1 MDAAAPGMA
10 LLRAGIAL
18 LTGVVA
24 FRLVLLRTQ
33 GLVAGLKWLLL
44 VDAGW
49 FLLSSLPSAKAA
61 GYPQVG
67 LANYRVVIILL
78 TTGRGYRFIT
88 PGGYRFITDNS

>member
-33 GLVAGLKWLLL
+33 GLVAGFKWLLL
-44 VDAGW
+44 VDVGR
-49 FLLSSLPSAKAA
+49 FLLSSPPLAEVA

-67 LANYRVVIILL
+67 SANYRVVTILL
-78 TTGRGYRFIT
+78 TIGRGYRFIT
-88 PGGYRFITDNS
+88 PRGVPFHH